1 MFASALWRG
10 APLIGLLLL
19 LAAGPATG
27 QIYEL
32 PRPDTSETKTFGVS
46 VAIDGNVAV
55 VGASGEEASCG
66 ENAGAAYVYERSEA
80 GGVWSRVARLTPDE
94 CRSNAFFGERVGI
107 DAGRIIV
114 SASSE
119 FFAYEKSNAA
129 YIYERNADGAWT
141 QTARLTRPV
150 GMDQQE
156 GVFAAG
162 VALDGDRAAVTTS
175 GDVDGTYGGAVYVFD
190 YNPEQERWRRTAR
203 LTSPNGV
210 REGVLGGAVDLD
222 GDRLAVAAST
232 YFERDPGSVYIFRR
246 EADGAWASETRVG
259 GVRDFFISLDLDGR
273 MLVVGESRGGDDESG
288 RATVH
293 RLGDDGMW
301 EQVTTLYPSTPYE
314 GGAFGSTVSVNG
326 DWILVTGYD
335 EQLGQDFNIDRVVY
349 AFRKEGDGT
358 WKQRTI
364 IDIGQVAFGAD
375 IDQDDETAI
384 ISSVPETEDGSVYV
398 VRLQ

>member
-1 MFASALWRG
+1 MFGSAFWRG
-10 APLIGLLLL
+10 GSLVGLLLL
-19 LAAGPATG
+19 LAAGPAAG

-55 VGASGEEASCG
+55 VGASGEARCG

-129 YIYERNADGAWT
+129 YIYERDEDGAWT

-175 GDVDGTYGGAVYVFD
+175 GDVDGTYGGAVYIFD
-190 YNPEQERWRRTAR
+190 YDPEQERWRRTAR

-210 REGVLGGAVDLD
+210 QEGVLGGAVDLD

-232 YFERDPGSVYIFRR
+232 YFERDPGSVYVFRR
-246 EADGAWASETRVG
+246 GTDGAWTSETRVG

-293 RLGDDGMW
+293 RLGDDGTW

-349 AFRKEGDGT
+349 AFRKEDNGA
-358 WKQRTI
+358 WEQRTI